1 MAWIYLVCAG
11 LFEVAGAVGLNRW
24 SSRRDAWGLIIIC
37 ASFLFSFSLLTAAMQ
52 DISMGTAYAV
62 WTGIGSVGATVLGMI
77 FYGESRQVTR
87 IFFLAL
93 VIASAVGLKMFGE

>member
-1 MAWIYLVCAG
+1 MAWIYLFFAG
-11 LFEVAGAVGLNRW
+11 LFEVVGTVGLNRW

-37 ASFLFSFSLLTAAMQ
+37 VSFLFSFSLLTAAMQ

-77 FYGESRQVTR
+77 FYGESRQASR
-87 IFFLAL
+87 LFFLAL
-93 VIASAVGLKMFGE
+93 VIAAAVGLKLIGE

>member
-11 LFEVAGAVGLNRW
+11 LFEVVGTVGLNRW

-37 ASFLFSFSLLTAAMQ
+37 VSFLFSFSLLTAAMQ

-77 FYGESRQVTR
+77 FYGESRQAAR
-87 IFFLAL
+87 LFFLAL
-93 VIASAVGLKMFGE
+93 VIAAAVGLKLIGE

>member
-11 LFEVAGAVGLNRW
+11 LFEVVGTVGLNRW

-37 ASFLFSFSLLTAAMQ
+37 VSFLFSFSLLTAAMQ

-77 FYGESRQVTR
+77 FYGESRQASR
-87 IFFLAL
+87 LFFLAL
-93 VIASAVGLKMFGE
+93 VIAAAVGLKLIGE